1 MRGYN
6 GTLLVC
12 SESTK
17 KFINGFDKVRVV
29 KGAPDATIL
38 DEVGAYE
45 KVTAIGGGAVI
56 DTAKILA
63 KNPIVCYPTTAAGST
78 ETSWSVYWDGSKK
91 CSIKRH
97 KPRDVIINSEFL
109 DLPYSVVAETTFD
122 VVSHCLDSLN
132 SKKSTEESIGYCN
145 RALKILRNRGRGNV
159 DLIRAGREAGKAI
172 EIAGTN
178 LLHSL
183 SYPLTGYYN
192 VSHGL
197 ALGYFLPK
205 VSKLMNNDVSDI
217 IDEYENFTFDFNID
231 MEMVIDEALKYDKIN
246 ESKIFID
253 KKVLQEVL
261 V

>member
-1 MRGYN
+1 MRGFK

-12 SESTK
+12 SKSTK
-17 KFINGFDKVRVV
+17 DFMSGFDKVRVV
-29 KGAPDATIL
+29 NGAPDSSIL

-56 DTAKILA
+56 DTAKILS
-63 KNPIVCYPTTAAGST
+63 KNPIVSYPTTAAGST
-78 ETSWSVYWDGSKK
+78 ETSWSVYWDGKKK

-97 KPRDVIINSEFL
+97 KPRNVIIDSEFL
-109 DLPYSVVAETTFD
+109 NLPYGVVAETTFD
-122 VVSHCLDSLN
+122 VVSHCLDSMN
-132 SKKSTEESIGYCN
+132 SKKATKESIEYCN
-145 RALKILRNRGRGNV
+145 RALKMLRNQGNGNV

-183 SYPLTGYYN
+183 SYPLTGHYG

-205 VSKLMNNDVSDI
+205 ISKLIGNDVSDI
-217 IDEYENFTFDFNID
+217 IEQYENFTMDFNID
-231 MEMVIDEALKYDKIN
+231 LEMVVDEALKYDKIY
-246 ESKIFID
+246 ESDIFIN
-253 KKVLQEVL
+253 KSILMEVL
-261 V
+261 K

>member
-1 MRGYN
+1 MRGFN

-17 KFINGFDKVRVV
+17 DFMDGFDKVRVV
-29 KGAPDATIL
+29 KGAPDVSIL

-63 KNPIVCYPTTAAGST
+63 KNPIVSYPTTAAGST
-78 ETSWSVYWDGSKK
+78 ETSWSVYWDGKKK

-109 DLPYSVVAETTFD
+109 NLPYGVVAETTFD
-122 VVSHCLDSLN
+122 VVSHCLDSMN
-132 SKKSTEESIGYCN
+132 SRKATKESVEYCN
-145 RALKILRNRGRGNV
+145 RALKILRNSGRGNV

-183 SYPLTGYYN
+183 SYPLTGHYG

-205 VSKLMNNDVSDI
+205 IS
-217 IDEYENFTFDFNID
+217 
-231 MEMVIDEALKYDKIN
+231 
-246 ESKIFID
+246 
-253 KKVLQEVL
+253 
-261 V
+261 

>member
-1 MRGYN
+1 M
-6 GTLLVC
+6 LLVC

-17 KFINGFDKVRVV
+17 DFIDGFDKIRVV
-29 KGAPDATIL
+29 KEAPDISIL
-38 DEVGAYE
+38 DEIGSYE
-45 KVTAIGGGAVI
+45 NVTAIGGGAVI

-63 KNPIVCYPTTAAGST
+63 KNPIVSYPTTAAGST

-91 CSIKRH
+91 CSVKRH

-109 DLPYSVVAETTFD
+109 KLPPNVRAETTYD

-132 SKKSTEESIGYCN
+132 SKKATKESIQYCN
-145 RALKILRNRGRGNV
+145 KALNILRNQGNGNV

-183 SYPLTGYYN
+183 SYPLTGHYG
-192 VSHGL
+192 VSHGK

-205 VSKLMNNDVSDI
+205 ISKFMDYDVSDI
-217 IDEYENFTFDFNID
+217 IGEPKIDLDIDIDF
-231 MEMVIDEALKYDKIN
+231 VIDEALKYDKIY
-246 ESKIFID
+246 ESNIFIS
-253 KKVLQEVL
+253 KEVL
-261 V
+261 LGVLI